1 MPLNPTE
8 SYEDLSKYHQFYC
21 SFHSAYEL
29 SEQNFLKVPP
39 KTIIVST
46 YYDNETTSYDHP
58 QINRDLFS
66 KKDYLIHA
74 LLTKNEH
81 IPEYHK
87 FHNKTIYM
95 PGSCIPNIA
104 LEFMNKEGDEMMT
117 MGIFDIDKIYHNPD
131 LVEGYEYLFRDDFKN
146 AFVRKSI
153 VPEHLANNKN
163 LTLLDLIRIIRLYS
177 NYEYYII
184 FIDGCAGINY
194 GNRLLQRNKM
204 ISTTDKNKIG
214 KDTIEKNKIKL
225 SSAYTEN
232 NRDCV
237 LDSLQKFTSK
247 YSFYNNKKKLPI
259 DFSKHYPEYNKNIEP
274 EDIYI
279 KKYKKDLK
287 DVKRYFS
294 NLSDV
299 DENEEEEKDIY
310 YIDPD
315 KNKVS
320 ESVGSLGP
328 LSSNVMSISGSGKNK
343 ENLFNKYFQKEVTQ
357 ILSPERTRKKPSR
370 SQTAR
375 KIQPLRRS
383 SRIAASRKMYDGKR
397 RRSSKLKSR
406 VITLQKSTS
415 PDKKYMARID
425 NKTVHFGAKGYSD
438 FTKHRD
444 MSRKKR
450 YISRHRSRENWT
462 KSGIKTAGFWSKQVL
477 WNKPSFTGSIKDTE
491 KRFGIRIRYKNQE

>member
-8 SYEDLSKYHQFYC
+8 SYDELSKYHQFYC

-46 YYDNETTSYDHP
+46 YHDNETTSYDHP
-58 QINRDLFS
+58 RINRELFS
-66 KKDYLIHA
+66 KKNYLIHA

-104 LEFMNKEGDEMMT
+104 LEFMNKEEDMT
-117 MGIFDIDKIYHNPD
+117 MGIFDIDKIYHSPD
-131 LVEGYEYLFRDDFKN
+131 LLKGYKYLYREF
-146 AFVRKSI
+146 ARKSI
-153 VPEHLANNKN
+153 VPQHLVNDKN
-163 LTLLDLIRIIRLYS
+163 LSLLDLLRIIRLYS
-177 NYEYYII
+177 NDEYYII

-194 GNRLLQRNKM
+194 GNRRLQINKM
-204 ISTTDKNKIG
+204 ISKTDKNKIG
-214 KDTIEKNKIKL
+214 RDTIENNTIKL
-225 SSAYTEN
+225 STAYTEN

-259 DFSKHYPEYNKNIEP
+259 DFSKHYPKYTKNIEP

-287 DVKRYFS
+287 GVKRYFS

-310 YIDPD
+310 YIDP
-315 KNKVS
+315 NKVS

-328 LSSNVMSISGSGKNK
+328 LSSNIMSISGSGKNK
-343 ENLFNKYFQKEVTQ
+343 ENLFNKYFKKEVTQ
-357 ILSPERTRKKPSR
+357 ILSPKKNIKSSR
-370 SQTAR
+370 SQTR

-383 SRIAASRKMYDGKR
+383 SRIAASRKIYDGKR
-397 RRSSKLKSR
+397 RQSSKLKSRKLKSR
-406 VITLQKSTS
+406 VITLKKSTS
-415 PDKKYMARID
+415 PDKKYMVRID

-438 FTKHRD
+438 FTKHKDR
-444 MSRKKR
+444 SRMRR
-450 YISRHRSRENWT
+450 YENRHRSRENWT
-462 KSGIKTAGFWSKQVL
+462 KSGIKTAGFWSKRVL
-477 WNKPSFTGSIKDTE
+477 WNKPSFKESIKDTE
-491 KRFGIRIRYKNQE
+491 RRFGIKIKSK

>member
-8 SYEDLSKYHQFYC
+8 SYEELSKYHQFYC

-46 YYDNETTSYDHP
+46 YHDNETSSYDHP
-58 QINRDLFS
+58 RIYRELFS
-66 KKDYLIHA
+66 TKNYLIHA

-104 LEFMNKEGDEMMT
+104 LEFINKEGDNMQ
-117 MGIFDIDKIYHNPD
+117 MGIFDIDKIYNNRD
-131 LVEGYEYLFRDDFKN
+131 LLEAYEYALTDYQFDNEFN
-146 AFVRKSI
+146 RKSI
-153 VPEHLANNKN
+153 VPEHLVNNKN

-177 NYEYYII
+177 NDEYYII
-184 FIDGCAGINY
+184 FIDGCSVINY
-194 GNRLLQRNKM
+194 GKKRLEINKM
-204 ISTTDKNKIG
+204 ITKTDKNKI
-214 KDTIEKNKIKL
+214 KRDTIENNTIKL

-247 YSFYNNKKKLPI
+247 YSFYNNKKKIPI
-259 DFSKHYPEYNKNIEP
+259 DFSRYPPYNKNIEP
-274 EDIYI
+274 EDIYK
-279 KKYKKDLK
+279 KKYKKELK

-294 NLSDV
+294 KLSDV

-310 YIDPD
+310 YIPQE
-315 KNKVS
+315 KS

-343 ENLFNKYFQKEVTQ
+343 ENLFDKYFNKEVTQ
-357 ILSPERTRKKPSR
+357 ILSPKRIRKKPSR
-370 SQTAR
+370 SQTPR
-375 KIQPLRRS
+375 KIQSLRRS
-383 SRIAASRKMYDGKR
+383 SRIAASRKMYDGKKKSKRSR
-397 RRSSKLKSR
+397 RYRKLK
-406 VITLQKSTS
+406 
-415 PDKKYMARID
+415 
-425 NKTVHFGAKGYSD
+425 
-438 FTKHRD
+438 
-444 MSRKKR
+444 
-450 YISRHRSRENWT
+450 
-462 KSGIKTAGFWSKQVL
+462 
-477 WNKPSFTGSIKDTE
+477 
-491 KRFGIRIRYKNQE
+491 KN

>member
-46 YYDNETTSYDHP
+46 YHDNETSSFDHP
-58 QINRDLFS
+58 IIYKELCL
-66 KKDYLIHA
+66 KKNYLIHA

-104 LEFMNKEGDEMMT
+104 LEFMNNEEGVIT
-117 MGIFDIDKIYHNPD
+117 LGIFDIDKIYNDRD
-131 LVEGYEYLFRDDFKN
+131 LLEAYEYSYYTAEFDNKFN
-146 AFVRKSI
+146 RKSI
-153 VPEHLANNKN
+153 VPEHLVNNKN

-177 NYEYYII
+177 NDEYYII
-184 FIDGCAGINY
+184 FIDGCSVINY
-194 GNRLLQRNKM
+194 GKKRLEINKM
-204 ISTTDKNKIG
+204 ISKTDKNKI
-214 KDTIEKNKIKL
+214 KRDTIENNTIKL

-232 NRDCV
+232 NRHCV

-247 YSFYNNKKKLPI
+247 YSFYNNIKKLPI
-259 DFSKHYPEYNKNIEP
+259 NFSSYSYPPYIKNIEP
-274 EDIYI
+274 DDIYK
-279 KKYKKDLK
+279 KKYKKELK

-294 NLSDV
+294 KLSDV

-310 YIDPD
+310 YIPQE
-315 KNKVS
+315 KS

-343 ENLFNKYFQKEVTQ
+343 ENLFDKYFNKEVTQ
-357 ILSPERTRKKPSR
+357 ILSPKRIRKKPSQ
-370 SQTAR
+370 SQSTR

-383 SRIAASRKMYDGKR
+383 SRIASARKMYDGRKKSNR
-397 RRSSKLKSR
+397 RRKKSKSK
-406 VITLQKSTS
+406 
-415 PDKKYMARID
+415 
-425 NKTVHFGAKGYSD
+425 
-438 FTKHRD
+438 
-444 MSRKKR
+444 RK
-450 YISRHRSRENWT
+450 N
-462 KSGIKTAGFWSKQVL
+462 IKF
-477 WNKPSFTGSIKDTE
+477 
-491 KRFGIRIRYKNQE
+491 Y

>member
-1 MPLNPTE
+1 LN
-8 SYEDLSKYHQFYC
+8 LKG
-21 SFHSAYEL
+21 
-29 SEQNFLKVPP
+29 SEERLNQV
-39 KTIIVST
+39 
-46 YYDNETTSYDHP
+46 
-58 QINRDLFS
+58 
-66 KKDYLIHA
+66 
-74 LLTKNEH
+74 
-81 IPEYHK
+81 
-87 FHNKTIYM
+87 
-95 PGSCIPNIA
+95 G
-104 LEFMNKEGDEMMT
+104 
-117 MGIFDIDKIYHNPD
+117 
-131 LVEGYEYLFRDDFKN
+131 
-146 AFVRKSI
+146 
-153 VPEHLANNKN
+153 
-163 LTLLDLIRIIRLYS
+163 DLIRIIRLYS
-177 NYEYYII
+177 NDEYYII

-194 GNRLLQRNKM
+194 GNRRLQINKM
-204 ISTTDKNKIG
+204 ISKTDKNKIG
-214 KDTIEKNKIKL
+214 RDTIEKNTIKL

-259 DFSKHYPEYNKNIEP
+259 DFSRYPEYIKNIEP

-279 KKYKKDLK
+279 KKYKKELK

-328 LSSNVMSISGSGKNK
+328 LSSNIMSTSGSGKNK
-343 ENLFNKYFQKEVTQ
+343 ENLFDKYFKKEVTQ
-357 ILSPERTRKKPSR
+357 ILSPEISRKKPFR
-370 SQTAR
+370 SQTVR

-415 PDKKYMARID
+415 PDKKYMVRID

-438 FTKHRD
+438 FTKHKD

-450 YISRHRSRENWT
+450 YENRHRSRENWT

-491 KRFGIRIRYKNQE
+491 RRFGIKIKSK

>member
-8 SYEDLSKYHQFYC
+8 SYEELSKYHQFYC

-46 YYDNETTSYDHP
+46 YHDNETSSFDHP
-58 QINRDLFS
+58 RIYRELFS
-66 KKDYLIHA
+66 TKNYLIHA

-104 LEFMNKEGDEMMT
+104 LEFINKEGDNMQ
-117 MGIFDIDKIYHNPD
+117 MGIFDIDKIYNNRD
-131 LVEGYEYLFRDDFKN
+131 LLEAYEYALTDYQFDNEFN
-146 AFVRKSI
+146 RKSI
-153 VPEHLANNKN
+153 VPEHLVNNKN

-177 NYEYYII
+177 NDEYYII
-184 FIDGCAGINY
+184 FIDGCSVINY
-194 GNRLLQRNKM
+194 GKKRLEINKM
-204 ISTTDKNKIG
+204 ITKTDKNKI
-214 KDTIEKNKIKL
+214 KRDTIENNTIKL

-247 YSFYNNKKKLPI
+247 YSFYNNKKKIPI
-259 DFSKHYPEYNKNIEP
+259 DFSRYPPYNKNIEP
-274 EDIYI
+274 EDIYK
-279 KKYKKDLK
+279 KKYKKELK

-294 NLSDV
+294 KLSDV

-310 YIDPD
+310 YIPQE
-315 KNKVS
+315 KS

-343 ENLFNKYFQKEVTQ
+343 ENLFDKYFNKEVTQ
-357 ILSPERTRKKPSR
+357 ILSPKRIRKKSSR
-370 SQTAR
+370 SQTPR
-375 KIQPLRRS
+375 KIQSLRRS
-383 SRIAASRKMYDGKR
+383 SRIAATRKMYDGKKKSKRSR
-397 RRSSKLKSR
+397 RYRKLK
-406 VITLQKSTS
+406 
-415 PDKKYMARID
+415 
-425 NKTVHFGAKGYSD
+425 
-438 FTKHRD
+438 
-444 MSRKKR
+444 
-450 YISRHRSRENWT
+450 
-462 KSGIKTAGFWSKQVL
+462 
-477 WNKPSFTGSIKDTE
+477 
-491 KRFGIRIRYKNQE
+491 KN

>member
-8 SYEDLSKYHQFYC
+8 SYEELSKYHQFYC

-46 YYDNETTSYDHP
+46 YHDNETTSYDHP
-58 QINRDLFS
+58 RINMELFS
-66 KKDYLIHA
+66 KKNYLIHA

-104 LEFMNKEGDEMMT
+104 LEFMNEAGHYLT

-131 LVEGYEYLFRDDFKN
+131 LEGYEYIYTDDFNN

-177 NYEYYII
+177 NDEYYII

-194 GNRLLQRNKM
+194 GNRRLQINKM
-204 ISTTDKNKIG
+204 ISKTDKNKIG

-232 NRDCV
+232 NRECV

-259 DFSKHYPEYNKNIEP
+259 DFSNYPEYSKNIEP

-279 KKYKKDLK
+279 KKYKKELK

-310 YIDPD
+310 YIPPENE
-315 KNKVS
+315 KS
-320 ESVGSLGP
+320 ESIGSLGP
-328 LSSNVMSISGSGKNK
+328 LSSNLMSISGSGKNK
-343 ENLFNKYFQKEVTQ
+343 ENLFDKYFNKEVTQ
-357 ILSPERTRKKPSR
+357 ILSPKRIPKKPSR
-370 SQTAR
+370 SQTPSR

-383 SRIAASRKMYDGKR
+383 SRIAATRKMYDGKKSN

-406 VITLQKSTS
+406 VITLQKSSS
-415 PDKKYMARID
+415 PMKKYMAKID
-425 NKTVHFGAKGYSD
+425 NKTIHFGAKNYSD
-438 FTKHRD
+438 YTIHKDKNRMH
-444 MSRKKR
+444 R
-450 YISRHRSRENWT
+450 YISRHRSRENWK
-462 KSGIKTAGFWSKQVL
+462 KSGIKSAGFWSKQIL
-477 WNKPSFTGSIKDTE
+477 WNKPSLSESIKDTE
-491 KRFGIRIRYKNQE
+491 RRFGIKIKRK